1 MENTSSQPIPPVP
14 VPKPAPVPVPAPASV
29 PLSVPALPERPR
41 IAVIGT
47 GDDPL
52 LAAALEQ
59 EMERRLDG
67 FDVADEQGE
76 PAVSELLRSKGT
88 NVGVQELGA
97 TLLQTGFQIL
107 VLLRVEKGESRTT
120 SVHGIDGSIKA
131 ARMRLN
137 AYMLPTRR
145 PIGSGWTAGA
155 EYTEL
160 SAGST
165 ARNAFIGPTA
175 DLRAAIDSDWRR
187 LRAAGGAP

>member
-1 MENTSSQPIPPVP
+1 
-14 VPKPAPVPVPAPASV
+14 
-29 PLSVPALPERPR
+29 LPERPR
-41 IAVIGT
+41 VAVIGT

-52 LAAALEQ
+52 LAAGLEQ
-59 EMERRLDG
+59 EMEHRLRDG

-88 NVGVQELGA
+88 NVGVQELGKA
-97 TLLQTGFQIL
+97 LLENGFHVL

-137 AYMLPTRR
+137 AYMLPTHR
-145 PIGSGWTAGA
+145 PIGNGWTEGV

-165 ARNAFIGPTA
+165 ARKAFIGPTA
-175 DLRAAIDSDWRR
+175 DLRAAIDSEWSR
-187 LRAAGGAP
+187 LRAAGGAR